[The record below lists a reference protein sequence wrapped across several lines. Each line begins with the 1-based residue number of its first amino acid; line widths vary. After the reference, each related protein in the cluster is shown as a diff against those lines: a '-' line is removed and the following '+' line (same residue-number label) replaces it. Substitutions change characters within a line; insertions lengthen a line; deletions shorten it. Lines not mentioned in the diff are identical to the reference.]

1 MTTRTTILVVDDN
14 RAVLAALKSALEDAG
29 FHVLT
34 ADDGDR
40 AVGVI
45 VKQKPDLIISD
56 IQMPNLDGF
65 FLCQIV
71 RSRPET
77 RSIPFIFLT
86 ALDAPP
92 KRAHSFKIG
101 ADDFIP
107 KPFDRDE
114 VVMRVK
120 NVLRKSAAPVAASS
134 SATGDG
140 GEPRTE
146 TLRGTVAEFPLS
158 DLLQM
163 VNLNQKS
170 GRIHLERTDGTAE
183 RGHIE
188 VAPGVVL
195 AAVAGRQIGLK
206 GFCRLFTWRDAT
218 FQIEYAKPAAANT
231 GTPGPDLGPIEE
243 LTMTAL
249 FQRIEHDALVTKLG
263 GLELEIEED
272 PEHEVPE
279 SEIDANGKYVLL
291 LLQRHRGLA
300 AVVEESGLTDL
311 DTLKAVAQLLA
322 MGVVRKLPAR
332 G

>member
-1 MTTRTTILVVDDN
+1 MTSPPTILVVDDN
-14 RAVLAALKSALEDAG
+14 RAVLAALKSALEEAS
-29 FHVLT
+29 FKVLT

-40 AVGVI
+40 AVGLI

-92 KRAHSFKIG
+92 KRAHGFKIG

-107 KPFDRDE
+107 KPFDKDE

-120 NVLRKSAAPVAASS
+120 NVLKKATQPAEPAAVPAAAPAA
-134 SATGDG
+134 
-140 GEPRTE
+140 PRTE
-146 TLRGTVAEFPLS
+146 TVRGTVQEFPLS

-170 GRIHLERTDGTAE
+170 GRIHLESAGSAEKGT
-183 RGHIE
+183 IE
-188 VAPGVVL
+188 VAHGLVL
-195 AAVAGRQIGLK
+195 SAAAGRQIGLK

-218 FQIEYAKPAAANT
+218 FRVEYDKEPPSAAST
-231 GTPGPDLGPIEE
+231 HGDLGPIEE

-249 FQRIEHDALVTKLG
+249 FQRIEFDGLAARLG
-263 GLELEIEED
+263 GLDQELEED

-279 SEIDANGKYVLL
+279 SEIDANGKYLL
-291 LLQRHRGLA
+291 LLVGRHHGLK
-300 AVVEESGLTDL
+300 AVIDESGLTDL
-311 DTLKAVAQLLA
+311 NTLGSVSQLLA
-322 MGVVRKLPAR
+322 MGVLRKMDVKT
-332 G
+332 

>member
-1 MTTRTTILVVDDN
+1 MNPSPTILVVDDN
-14 RAVLAALKSALEDAG
+14 RAVLAALKSALEDAS
-29 FHVLT
+29 FKVLT

-40 AVGVI
+40 AVGII

-77 RSIPFIFLT
+77 RTIPFIFLT

-92 KRAHSFKIG
+92 KRAHGFKIG

-107 KPFDRDE
+107 KPFDREE

-120 NVLRKSAAPVAASS
+120 NVLKKAAANQQPAA
-134 SATGDG
+134 ATADPS
-140 GEPRTE
+140 EPKTE
-146 TLRGTVAEFPLS
+146 TVRGSVAEFPLS

-163 VNLNQKS
+163 VNLNQKT
-170 GRIHLERTDGTAE
+170 GTIHLVRQGGNGELGR
-183 RGHIE
+183 IE
-188 VAPGVVL
+188 VAPGVVV
-195 AAVAGRQIGLK
+195 AATAGRQIGLK

-218 FQIEYAKPAAANT
+218 FHVEYSNGTGSAASAH
-231 GTPGPDLGPIEE
+231 PDIGPIEE

-249 FQRIEHDALVTKLG
+249 FQRIEFDALVAKLG
-263 GLELEIEED
+263 GLDQILEED

-279 SEIDANGKYVLL
+279 SEIDANGKYLL
-291 LLQRHRGLA
+291 LLVQRHGTLA
-300 AVVEESGLTDL
+300 TVVEESGLTDL
-311 DTLKAVAQLLA
+311 DTLKAVGQLVSMRVLRRVGA
-322 MGVVRKLPAR
+322 PG
-332 G
+332 

>member
-1 MTTRTTILVVDDN
+1 MNPSPTILVVDDN
-14 RAVLAALKSALEDAG
+14 RAVLTALKSALEEAG
-29 FHVLT
+29 FKVLT

-40 AVGVI
+40 AVGII

-77 RSIPFIFLT
+77 RTIPFIFLT

-92 KRAHSFKIG
+92 KRAHGFKIG

-107 KPFDRDE
+107 KPFDREE

-120 NVLRKSAAPVAASS
+120 NVLKKASAAPHPPAAASES
-134 SATGDG
+134 SSV
-140 GEPRTE
+140 PKTE
-146 TLRGTVAEFPLS
+146 TVRGNVAEFPLS

-163 VNLNQKS
+163 VNLNQKT
-170 GRIHLERTDGTAE
+170 GTIHLARPSGSGEE
-183 RGHIE
+183 RGTIE
-188 VAPGVVL
+188 VAPGVVV
-195 AAVAGRQIGLK
+195 AASAGRQIGLK

-218 FQIEYAKPAAANT
+218 FHVEYANDAAGAST
-231 GTPGPDLGPIEE
+231 RADIGPTEE

-249 FQRIEHDALVTKLG
+249 FQRIEFEALVAKVR
-263 GLELEIEED
+263 GLDQDLEED

-279 SEIDANGKYVLL
+279 SEIDANGKYILL
-291 LLQRHRGLA
+291 LVQRHRSLRT
-300 AVVEESGLTDL
+300 VIEESGLTDL
-311 DTLKAVAQLLA
+311 DTLKAIGQLLS
-322 MGVVRKLPAR
+322 MGVLRRV

>member
-1 MTTRTTILVVDDN
+1 MNPSPTILVVDDN
-14 RAVLAALKSALEDAG
+14 RAVLAALKSALEEAS
-29 FHVLT
+29 FKVLT

-40 AVGVI
+40 AVGII

-77 RSIPFIFLT
+77 RTIPFIFLT

-92 KRAHSFKIG
+92 KRAHGFKIG

-107 KPFDRDE
+107 KPFDREE

-120 NVLRKSAAPVAASS
+120 NVLKKATASQQPTAS
-134 SATGDG
+134 T
-140 GEPRTE
+140 TE
-146 TLRGTVAEFPLS
+146 TSGPKTETVRGNVAEFPLS

-163 VNLNQKS
+163 VNLNQKT
-170 GRIHLERTDGTAE
+170 GRIHLVREGASQE
-183 RGHIE
+183 RGSIE
-188 VAPGVVL
+188 VAPGVVVS
-195 AAVAGRQIGLK
+195 ATAGRQIGLK

-218 FQIEYAKPAAANT
+218 FQVEYSTTVSPAATAS
-231 GTPGPDLGPIEE
+231 PDIGPIEE

-249 FQRIEHDALVTKLG
+249 FQRIEFEALVAKLG
-263 GLELEIEED
+263 GLVQDLEED

-279 SEIDANGKYVLL
+279 SEIDANGKYLL
-291 LLQRHRGLA
+291 LLVQRHRTLA
-300 AVVEESGLTDL
+300 TVIEESGLTDL
-311 DTLKAVAQLLA
+311 DTLKSVGQLVS
-322 MGVVRKLPAR
+322 MGVLRRVA
-332 G
+332 

>member
-1 MTTRTTILVVDDN
+1 MSTSPTILVVDDN

-29 FHVLT
+29 FKVLT

-92 KRAHSFKIG
+92 KRAHGFKIG

-120 NVLRKSAAPVAASS
+120 NVLKKSAVPTAAAPSAADP
-134 SATGDG
+134 A
-140 GEPRTE
+140 EPRTE
-146 TLRGTVAEFPLS
+146 TLRGSVAEFPLS

-170 GRIHLERTDGTAE
+170 GRIHLQRADGASE
-183 RGHIE
+183 QGYIE
-188 VAPGVVL
+188 VAPGIVL
-195 AAVAGRQIGLK
+195 SAVAGRQIGLK
-206 GFCRLFTWRDAT
+206 GFCRLFTWRDAS
-218 FQIEYAKPAAANT
+218 FRIEYAKPGATSAATA
-231 GTPGPDLGPIEE
+231 GPDLGPIEE

-249 FQRIEHDALVTKLG
+249 FQRIEYDALVTKLG
-263 GLELEIEED
+263 GLALEIEED

-291 LLQRHRGLA
+291 LIQRHRGLA
-300 AVVEESGLTDL
+300 NVVEESGLTDL
-311 DTLKAVAQLLA
+311 DTLKAVSQLVS
-322 MGVVRKLPAR
+322 MGVLRKWDAR
-332 G
+332 K

>member
-1 MTTRTTILVVDDN
+1 MNPNPTILVVDDN
-14 RAVLAALKSALEDAG
+14 RAVLAALKSALEEAS
-29 FHVLT
+29 FKVLT

-40 AVGVI
+40 AVGII

-77 RSIPFIFLT
+77 RTIPFIFLT

-92 KRAHSFKIG
+92 KRAHGFKIG

-107 KPFDRDE
+107 KPFDKEE

-120 NVLRKSAAPVAASS
+120 NVLKKASASQHPAAATSEPIAPKTDTV
-134 SATGDG
+134 
-140 GEPRTE
+140 
-146 TLRGTVAEFPLS
+146 RGNVAEFPLS

-163 VNLNQKS
+163 VNLNQKT
-170 GRIHLERTDGTAE
+170 GTIHLDRQGGNGE
-183 RGHIE
+183 RGSIE
-188 VAPGVVL
+188 VAPGVVVS
-195 AAVAGRQIGLK
+195 ATAGRQIGLK

-218 FQIEYAKPAAANT
+218 FQVEYSNGAGAVAST
-231 GTPGPDLGPIEE
+231 HPDIGPIEE

-249 FQRIEHDALVTKLG
+249 FQRIEFEALLAKLG
-263 GLELEIEED
+263 GLAQALEED

-279 SEIDANGKYVLL
+279 SEIDANGKYLL
-291 LLQRHRGLA
+291 LLVQRHRTLA
-300 AVVEESGLTDL
+300 TVIEESGLTDL
-311 DTLKAVAQLLA
+311 DTLKAVGQLMT
-322 MGVVRKLPAR
+322 MGVVRRIEGTA
-332 G
+332 

>member
-1 MTTRTTILVVDDN
+1 MPESPTILVVDDN
-14 RAVLAALKSALEDAG
+14 RAVLTAMKQALEEAG
-29 FHVLT
+29 FKVLT

-40 AVGVI
+40 AVGMI

-56 IQMPNLDGF
+56 IQMHNLDGF

-92 KRAHSFKIG
+92 KRAHGFKIG

-107 KPFDRDE
+107 KPFDKDE

-120 NVLRKSAAPVAASS
+120 NVLRKAAGGAVGGAEP
-134 SATGDG
+134 ATAFT
-140 GEPRTE
+140 EPRTE
-146 TLRGTVAEFPLS
+146 TVRGSVTEFPLS

-170 GRIHLERTDGTAE
+170 GRIHLERGGE
-183 RGHIE
+183 KPEVGMIE
-188 VAPGVVL
+188 VAHGLVL
-195 AAVAGRQIGLK
+195 GAKAGRQIGLK

-218 FQIEYAKPAAANT
+218 FRVEYDKEPPSPASAR
-231 GTPGPDLGPIEE
+231 GDLGPIEE

-249 FQRIEHDALVTKLG
+249 FQRIEFDTLTARIG
-263 GLELEIEED
+263 GLDQTLEED

-279 SEIDANGKYVLL
+279 SEIDANGKYLL
-291 LLQRHRGLA
+291 LLVQRHPTLG
-300 AVVEESGLTDL
+300 AVVEQSGLTDL
-311 DTLKAVAQLLA
+311 DTLKAVSQLMT
-322 MGVVRKLPAR
+322 MGVLQAKK
-332 G
+332 

>member
-1 MTTRTTILVVDDN
+1 MSTSPTILVVDDN
-14 RAVLAALKSALEDAG
+14 RAVLAALKSALEEAS
-29 FHVLT
+29 FKVLT

-40 AVGVI
+40 AVGII

-77 RSIPFIFLT
+77 RTIPFIFLT

-92 KRAHSFKIG
+92 KRAHGFKIG

-120 NVLRKSAAPVAASS
+120 NVLKKAHGDHPPAATVAETS
-134 SATGDG
+134 G
-140 GEPRTE
+140 PRTE
-146 TLRGTVAEFPLS
+146 TVRGSVAEFPLS

-163 VNLNQKS
+163 VNLNQKT
-170 GRIHLERTDGTAE
+170 GTIHLARGGDNGE
-183 RGHIE
+183 RGSIE
-188 VAPGVVL
+188 VAPGLVV
-195 AAVAGRQIGLK
+195 AATAGRQIGLK

-218 FQIEYAKPAAANT
+218 FQVEYSSAAPGAVNT
-231 GTPGPDLGPIEE
+231 RPDIGPIEE

-249 FQRIEHDALVTKLG
+249 FQRIEFDALVTKLG
-263 GLELEIEED
+263 GLDQVLEED

-279 SEIDANGKYVLL
+279 SEIDANGKYLL
-291 LLQRHRGLA
+291 LLVQRHRTLA
-300 AVVEESGLTDL
+300 TVIEESGLTDL
-311 DTLKAVAQLLA
+311 DTLKAVAQLVS
-322 MGVVRKLPAR
+322 MGVLRRVS
-332 G
+332 